1 MPGQDSAMEKATA
14 ALKRENDRR
23 EAEFKKNDT
32 EEADLRRMIRELQNF
47 LYSYKFSTNFK

>member
-23 EAEFKKNDT
+23 EAELKKKDK
-32 EEADLRRMIRELQNF
+32 EEADLRRMIRELQN
-47 LYSYKFSTNFK
+47 SK

>member
-23 EAEFKKNDT
+23 EAVLKKNDK
-32 EEADLRRMIRELQNF
+32 EEADLRRMIRELQNN
-47 LYSYKFSTNFK
+47 KQ